1 MHSLCR
7 CTSEISTGATEHLQ
21 QRLPEPTKL
30 VSGWAAFAPLTFP
43 HPAVRCA
50 SATYSYGLRNGAEP
64 YKRAWENS
72 SDVLDLD
79 IQNLECVLT
88 CKEVTK
94 YN

>member
-21 QRLPEPTKL
+21 QRLPEPTK
-30 VSGWAAFAPLTFP
+30 LTFP

-79 IQNLECVLT
+79 VQNLECVLT